1 MSPGSFFIG
10 PYEVS
15 PEQCVLRF
23 QGQETKLTPRN
34 MDVLV
39 YLAEHAER
47 VVTSSELLERFW
59 SPVASDHAVH
69 KAISELRG
77 ALGDS
82 VRSQQFIKT
91 LPRRGYKLLQAP
103 VGSDAESASPGWL
116 PQWRQRLTA
125 GLDYRGLA
133 TVVGTVVLML
143 ALLSLALYHKP
154 TATAPDIVTVGVES
168 FSFEGESPGS
178 TSFMREGL
186 RTSLINQLARLRAVR
201 VVALEPGGEGPRE
214 ENVDHVL
221 QGTLLQADGKLRA
234 LVRLVRNADGVHEY
248 SERFELQQDSVFS
261 VQDHIVSNIV
271 TALSIHLDEEQRAM
285 MYDWG
290 TTNAVAYER
299 FMKGDFYYNQFN
311 PRDFERAIQL
321 YRDAAELDPHFIN
334 AHLGIAA
341 AANNLSVFSRL
352 EKQRELLKLVSEV
365 HRDVA
370 SVAPEHEALEAIR
383 AIEMRMAG
391 SEYRRQERVLRRQV
405 LSGRAPGYALEH
417 YALFLIGARLYE
429 EAEGFLD
436 AARET
441 SPFELNPDESRD
453 YRVTIAPP
461 EEAIRLRKDQL
472 MLRPK
477 HIGMLGPLARDL
489 FVEGRDQESEWYL
502 ERLREEDTEGLSLDY
517 TEQILAVLSGALK
530 PASPE
535 LEAIYQRE
543 QNYFFNNGAV
553 AFALGDLDRGI
564 DFWARLEPLQKR
576 KALNMVHLSERYF
589 PAAVIDSPRYQ
600 QLLEYLD
607 LGLSW
612 QRTLLEGVQAM
623 EKVTGVRLSPAAA
636 AAYRQRRFISRNTA
650 WPRELALVPRP
661 LPAELLANSA
671 GSI

>member
-1 MSPGSFFIG
+1 MSLGSFFIG

-39 YLAEHAER
+39 YMADHAER

-103 VGSDAESASPGWL
+103 VGNDADATPPGWL
-116 PQWRQRLTA
+116 AKLQQRLTA
-125 GLDYRGLA
+125 GLDYRKLA
-133 TVVGTVVLML
+133 TVVGTIVIML
-143 ALLSLALYHKP
+143 GLLSLALNHRP
-154 TATAPDIVTVGVES
+154 TTSTPDIVTIGVES
-168 FSFEGESPGS
+168 FSFQGESPNS

-201 VVALEPGGEGPRE
+201 VVALEPESEAARE
-214 ENVDHVL
+214 EDVDHVL

-234 LVRLVRNADGVHEY
+234 MVRLVRSEDGVHEY

-271 TALSIHLDEEQRAM
+271 TALSIHLDEEQRAL

-321 YRDAAELDPHFIN
+321 YQDAAELDPHFIN

-341 AANNLSVFSRL
+341 AANNLSVFSQL

-365 HRDVA
+365 HRNVA
-370 SVAPEHEALEAIR
+370 SVAPDHEALEAIR

-391 SEYRRQERVLRRQV
+391 SEYRRQEQVLRRQV
-405 LSGRAPGYALEH
+405 LSGDAPSYALAH

-441 SPFELNPDESRD
+441 SPFELNPDESWD
-453 YRVTIAPP
+453 YRVTIARP

-477 HIGMLGPLARDL
+477 HIGMLGPLVRDL
-489 FVEGRDQESEWYL
+489 FIEGRPQEAEWYL
-502 ERLREEDTEGLSLDY
+502 ERMREEDTEGLNLDY
-517 TEQILAVLSGALK
+517 TEQMLAVLSGALK
-530 PASPE
+530 PESPE
-535 LEAIYQRE
+535 LESLYHRD

-576 KALNMVHLSERYF
+576 KALNMIHLSERYF

-623 EKVTGVRLSPAAA
+623 EKVTGVGMSPAAS
-636 AAYRQRRFISRNTA
+636 AAYSQRRFVSRNTA
-650 WPRELALVPRP
+650 WPQELAVAPRQ
-661 LPAELLANSA
+661 LPADLLANTA
-671 GSI
+671 NGM